1 MYGIDPDYYIYHILI
16 KSYKRIN
23 HEVSIFPLFQNVPHT
38 PALRQLFLRERNF
51 TGGIELLGL
60 TVDMSKSL
68 NSVSQLNE
76 NIVYCVGNIYL
87 ERGAGKRSG

>member
-1 MYGIDPDYYIYHILI
+1 MKYQY
-16 KSYKRIN
+16 
-23 HEVSIFPLFQNVPHT
+23 IFPLFQNFPHT

-60 TVDMSKSL
+60 ILYICPNPL

-87 ERGAGKRSG
+87 ERGAGN